1 MLWIWKPFG
10 LLDLVLP
17 HDDLTE
23 GQVIY
28 KDVQPLIVF
37 AQKLPN
43 PSTPQNTMSISGQ
56 YKKCFLLHIS
66 HQKQHNLNR
75 YKQPFNFAINVQ
87 VKYTVTK

>member
-1 MLWIWKPFG
+1 MDLEVFKGYFS

-17 HDDLTE
+17 HDNLSV

-43 PSTPQNTMSISGQ
+43 PSTSQNTMSISGQ

-66 HQKQHNLNR
+66 DQEQHNVNQLL
-75 YKQPFNFAINVQ
+75 FASI
-87 VKYTVTK
+87 